1 MPLELP
7 PKPEAIHPL
16 LNKDNR
22 QSKCIERIKVIL
34 TTCKEMGTGSRQRI
48 SRTPS
53 GAPPC
58 QVTEAFTPQVLDTV
72 STTRRDSHL
81 PPPSRGVCHTSN
93 RFLLCNQMSTR
104 ERREGCGRNTHL
116 SRNRLPLCSIPV
128 PADGKTRAPSGR
140 RCDSTVAMRL
150 YTRSS
155 HPLSI
160 DR

>member
-1 MPLELP
+1 
-7 PKPEAIHPL
+7 
-16 LNKDNR
+16 
-22 QSKCIERIKVIL
+22 
-34 TTCKEMGTGSRQRI
+34 MGTGSRQRI

-104 ERREGCGRNTHL
+104 ERREGCSRILTSAGIDCHYVAYPYRPMEKPAPRVDDGATRRSQCAFTLGAPTPSPSTDKWLSGRPPRP
-116 SRNRLPLCSIPV
+116 SRRQQGQPV
-128 PADGKTRAPSGR
+128 PANKDDAS
-140 RCDSTVAMRL
+140 DH
-150 YTRSS
+150 SS
-155 HPLSI
+155 PT
-160 DR
+160 